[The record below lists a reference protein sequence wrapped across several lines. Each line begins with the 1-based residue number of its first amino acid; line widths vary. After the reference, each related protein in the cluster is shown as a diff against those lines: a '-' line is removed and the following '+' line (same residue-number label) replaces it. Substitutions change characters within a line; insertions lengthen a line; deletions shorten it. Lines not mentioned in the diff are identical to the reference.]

1 MDSETLTRT
10 AFSLLDDIRNSG
22 KINMYGASPYLRRYM
37 TEWFDVKLTV
47 FQSRQLL
54 KQWMEYNNF
63 LARMEQEV
71 SNHG

>member
-10 AFSLLDDIRNSG
+10 AFSLLDDIRKSG
-22 KINMYGASPYLRRYM
+22 TINMYGASPYLRRYM
-37 TEWFDVKLTV
+37 AELFDVKLTV

-63 LARMEQEV
+63 LARMEQEA

>member
-22 KINMYGASPYLRRYM
+22 KINMYGAAPHLEVFMRR
-37 TEWFDVKLTV
+37 FFKVKLTRS
-47 FQSRQLL
+47 QSRQLL

-63 LARMEQEV
+63 LARFEKEAV
-71 SNHG
+71 

>member
-22 KINMYGASPYLRRYM
+22 KINMYGASPYLRKYM
-37 TEWFDVKLTV
+37 ADLFDVKLTV

-63 LARMEQEV
+63 LARMEQEAI
-71 SNHG
+71 NHG

>member
-37 TEWFDVKLTV
+37 AELFDVKLTV

-63 LARMEQEV
+63 LARFEKEV
-71 SNHG
+71 LSHG

>member
-1 MDSETLTRT
+1 MDSESLIRV

-37 TEWFDVKLTV
+37 TELFDVKLTV

-63 LARMEQEV
+63 LARMEQEAI
-71 SNHG
+71 NHG